1 MIPLVP
7 EYATMHSVISA
18 WARCGRVDVK
28 SARLRGNQASLLSH
42 DLSLGAQAVK
52 LESEVFHGS
61 ITAAQ
66 IVDRHTHVSLYASLM
81 GLTQAPSWRAHL
93 LSTPEHRDTWAV
105 GIRRLGTVEAP
116 TLRRCPQ
123 CVAEDQIR
131 YGCSHWRLFHQWP
144 LAQHCAAHGVPLETC
159 CARCRAPFTRVNEP
173 RLADDPCPDCGSR
186 SGMSQPFDPPEGYWP
201 MLRRMHDLLSGSD
214 GTNEWLERRKSLPVV
229 EPFAIHVPRRSS
241 RLRAAVDRTLEQWR
255 VESIEQL
262 ATMLGVNWIWFNEA
276 ERSSHMRNLP
286 PLIAL
291 ALMVCNPGPEL
302 DHARGGERPEAAN
315 NDSLRVAA

>member
-7 EYATMHSVISA
+7 EYATIHSVISA

-42 DLSLGAQAVK
+42 DFSLGAQAAK

-61 ITAAQ
+61 ITAEQ
-66 IVDRHTHVSLYASLM
+66 IVDRHTHVPLYASLM
-81 GLTQAPSWRAHL
+81 DLPQARGWRAHL

-105 GIRRLGTVEAP
+105 SIRRLGTVEAP

-131 YGCSHWRLFHQWP
+131 YGCAHWRVFHQWP
-144 LAQHCAAHGVPLETC
+144 VVQHCAEHGVPLETC

-173 RLADDPCPDCGSR
+173 RLADDPCPECGGG

-201 MLRRMHDLLSGSD
+201 MLRRMYDLLADSGSA
-214 GTNEWLERRKSLPVV
+214 NERLAQDKRLAVV
-229 EPFAIHVPRRSS
+229 DPFAINAPRRSS
-241 RLRAAVDRTLEQWR
+241 RLRAAVDRMLGLWR

-262 ATMLGVNWIWFNEA
+262 ATILGVNWIWFNEK
-276 ERSSHMRNLP
+276 ERSSHMRGLP

-291 ALMVCNPGPEL
+291 ALMVSNPGL
-302 DHARGGERPEAAN
+302 DLGQARGGERPEAAN
-315 NDSLRVAA
+315 DESLKVAA